1 MSDLIGR
8 TIGQYQLVELTNETV
23 SSQIYKGF
31 QPSMNRYVAVQV
43 LKPALMENP
52 TAVQSF
58 KQGSALLAQVGH
70 PNIMPLFDSGE
81 ENGFLYRV
89 MEYVAGGVLHDHLYE
104 YYEPGRAAVLIN
116 GIVAGLEQIHS
127 QGYVHGNLM
136 SSNIY
141 IREGMHPLL
150 ADYGVPKGPA
160 DQLTPYMSPEQIR
173 GEVVDKRTDVY
184 ALGVLLYE
192 MLIGETPPAGVVAS
206 PRAKRPDLPEV
217 VEKLIFK
224 AMAQDPGAR
233 FQSSVEFRNALSA
246 ALQPVVPAAVPPPV
260 QTPQPVQPQPVPQ
273 PPPKKTNWAAII
285 LTLILIIVI
294 CGGIALV
301 VGYLTGDQTPSEPTQ
316 APGITEVVPTNPPV
330 QPTEEIPQPTQPP
343 TEPGET
349 QEAGQLPEL
358 PEDICGSVGFTGG
371 ILLLGGLV
379 MIRRRK
385 MI

>member
-1 MSDLIGR
+1 
-8 TIGQYQLVELTNETV
+8 
-23 SSQIYKGF
+23 
-31 QPSMNRYVAVQV
+31 
-43 LKPALMENP
+43 
-52 TAVQSF
+52 
-58 KQGSALLAQVGH
+58 
-70 PNIMPLFDSGE
+70 MPLFDSGE

-343 TEPGET
+343 EEPGEPPD
-349 QEAGQLPEL
+349 AVQLPEL
-358 PEDICGSVGFTGG
+358 PGTCGSVGFTGG

-379 MIRRRK
+379 LIRRRK
-385 MI
+385 VV